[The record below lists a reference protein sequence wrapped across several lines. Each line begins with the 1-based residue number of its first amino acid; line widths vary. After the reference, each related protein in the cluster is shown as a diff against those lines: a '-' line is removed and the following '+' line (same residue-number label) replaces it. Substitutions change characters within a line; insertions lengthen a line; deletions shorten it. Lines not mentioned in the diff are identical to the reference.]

1 MQRSS
6 KPGSDAR
13 RLVMDDVEGSVGL
26 CVFGVAPPEQPGEF
40 VNSTVLN
47 IAALF
52 ASLLALAISSF
63 LALRQSR
70 LMRDANQLP
79 VVIDLFRELRADTF
93 ITREQE
99 IWHSLPGEQDPSKGF
114 GGIPTPLR
122 TYAYDICLYYQ
133 TVAYLVNFKMLDNEL
148 AYTAL
153 HYRILRTWSSVE
165 PFVRGERAIRGGENT
180 FLNSL
185 ETLAKAIGDEHLRR
199 DGPKVLEKI
208 KEETEL
214 TRFMFRPTRDPKAP
228 LMLRASWKKIQAWL
242 HPQK

>member
-1 MQRSS
+1 
-6 KPGSDAR
+6 
-13 RLVMDDVEGSVGL
+13 
-26 CVFGVAPPEQPGEF
+26 

-52 ASLLALAISSF
+52 ASLLALTISSF

-70 LMRDANQLP
+70 LMRHANQLP

-99 IWHSLPGEQDPSKGF
+99 IWHSLPGNEDPAKGF

-133 TVAYLVNFKMLDNEL
+133 TVAYLVNFKMLDSEL

-153 HYRILRTWSSVE
+153 HYRVLRTWSSVKS
-165 PFVRGERAIRGGENT
+165 FVYGERAMRGGKDT
-180 FLNSL
+180 FLNSF
-185 ETLAKAIGDEHLRR
+185 ETFAESIRQKHVER
-199 DGPKVLEKI
+199 DGPDVLEKI
-208 KEETEL
+208 KQETEL
-214 TRFMFRPTRDPKAP
+214 TRSMVSSTQKHKSSH
-228 LMLRASWKKIQAWL
+228 MLGESWKKMQAWL
-242 HPQK
+242 SSGK

>member
-1 MQRSS
+1 MNNV
-6 KPGSDAR
+6 P
-13 RLVMDDVEGSVGL
+13 
-26 CVFGVAPPEQPGEF
+26 
-40 VNSTVLN
+40 TVLN
-47 IAALF
+47 IAALL
-52 ASLLALAISSF
+52 ASFLALAVSSL

-99 IWHSLPGEQDPSKGF
+99 VWSSLPGDKDPSKGF

-122 TYAYDICLYYQ
+122 TYVYDICLFYQ
-133 TVAYLVNFKMLDNEL
+133 TVAYLVNFNVVDDKL

-180 FLNSL
+180 FLNSF
-185 ETLAKAIGDEHLRR
+185 EKAAEDIRSQHLKR
-199 DGPKVLEKI
+199 DGPAVLDKI
-208 KEETEL
+208 QDETER
-214 TRFMFRPTRDPKAP
+214 TRSRPGPAQGSES
-228 LMLRASWKKIQAWL
+228 LRMPHIFWSRL
-242 HPQK
+242 RSRRSGR

>member
-1 MQRSS
+1 M
-6 KPGSDAR
+6 
-13 RLVMDDVEGSVGL
+13 
-26 CVFGVAPPEQPGEF
+26 
-40 VNSTVLN
+40 NSTVLN

-52 ASLLALAISSF
+52 ASLFALAISSF

-70 LMRDANQLP
+70 LMRHANQLP

-99 IWHSLPGEQDPSKGF
+99 IWHSLPGDKDPAKGF

-165 PFVRGERAIRGGENT
+165 PFVRGERAIRGGKNT
-180 FLNSL
+180 FLNSF
-185 ETLAKAIGDEHLRR
+185 EKFAGTVSDKHVKR
-199 DGPKVLEKI
+199 DGRAVLEKI
-208 KEETEL
+208 KQETEL
-214 TRFMFRPTRDPKAP
+214 TRSTLSRAQGPTAP
-228 LMLRASWKKIQAWL
+228 HMLHASWKKIQAWL
-242 HPQK
+242 HPQE

>member
-1 MQRSS
+1 M
-6 KPGSDAR
+6 
-13 RLVMDDVEGSVGL
+13 
-26 CVFGVAPPEQPGEF
+26 
-40 VNSTVLN
+40 NSTALN

-52 ASLLALAISSF
+52 ASLLALALSSF

-70 LMRDANQLP
+70 LMRHANQLP

-99 IWHSLPGEQDPSKGF
+99 VWHSLPGNEDPSKGF

-133 TVAYLVNFKMLDNEL
+133 TVAYLVNFKMLDSEL

-153 HYRILRTWSSVE
+153 HYRVLRTWSSVK
-165 PFVRGERAIRGGENT
+165 PFVHGERIIRGGEDT
-180 FLNSL
+180 FLNSF
-185 ETLAKAIGDEHLRR
+185 EKFAKSISKRHVER
-199 DGPKVLEKI
+199 DGPGVLEKI

-214 TRFMFRPTRDPKAP
+214 TRSKVSPTRKHKSSHILGQP
-228 LMLRASWKKIQAWL
+228 WKKMQVWL
-242 HPQK
+242 SRRK